1 MGGIRWWAAVVA
13 MVLFGAACGG
23 GDDAEESADVAET
36 AVDDSASEDDDGDA
50 GADAAPAADC
60 DATSGVFTT
69 ADGSTTLN
77 PTSALAARILDG
89 QAYTIYLAD
98 RPLAADEVSF
108 INAPAAGAG
117 ETIVTVALTTFNA
130 EEPPPPVVAGEVV
143 EYTPDFGVRTF
154 VVTADIGGELLGNST
169 DASGTMTVTEVD
181 GRFCAVVSYTD
192 TEKSVEV
199 VIDAEIVD
207 I

>member
-1 MGGIRWWAAVVA
+1 MGGIRWWAAIVA

-23 GDDAEESADVAET
+23 SDDDVVESGDVAEA
-36 AVDDSASEDDDGDA
+36 AVDDSASEEGDT
-50 GADAAPAADC
+50 DAATPAPDC
-60 DATSGVFTT
+60 DATSGLFTT
-69 ADGSTTLN
+69 ADGATTLN
-77 PTSALAARILDG
+77 PTSALAARILEG

-130 EEPPPPVVAGEVV
+130 EEPPLPVVAGEVV

-154 VVTADIGGELLGNST
+154 VVTADIAGELLGNST
-169 DASGTMTVTEVD
+169 DASGTLTVTEVD
-181 GRFCAVVSYTD
+181 GRFCAVVSYED
-192 TEKSVEV
+192 AEKSIEV